1 MKYWRIVWKNL
12 LRNKKRTSLT
22 VLSIA
27 FSLLLVTFLRTLVI
41 ELGRTNPAPEST
53 RRVAVRRLTSLQ
65 ERMPESYRQKLE
77 RMPHVQLVVGL
88 DWYGGIYRE
97 PKNFFANF
105 ALDHDKIFDMYPE
118 IKIDEAARRIWMSQ
132 RSAAICGIKL
142 AERFGWKVGDKI
154 TLLGSIYPVD
164 LDFTLAGIYTSVSDE
179 QSFYFHRD
187 YFEEALG
194 KPGLVGVWYILCDSA
209 ENVPAVISTVDATF
223 RNTDAETLSETERA
237 FESSFAQMI
246 GNVKGLVLSIS
257 SVVVFMILLITG
269 NTMAMSIRERSH
281 EIAIFKSLGFQNE
294 SLIAMLVGESV
305 LIAVLGGLLGVVGAR
320 YLFAAVD
327 LSKVSMG
334 FIRSFQVELPTVAL
348 GIAIAIVVGLISGA
362 IPAFHVTRL
371 TVSDG
376 LRRLG

>member
-1 MKYWRIVWKNL
+1 MKYWRIIWKNVT
-12 LRNKKRTSLT
+12 RNKKRTSLT

-27 FSLLLVTFLRTLVI
+27 FSLLLVTFLRTLVV

-53 RRVAVRRLTSLQ
+53 RRVVVRRLTSLQ
-65 ERMPESYRQKLE
+65 ERMPESYRQKIE
-77 RMPHVQLVVGL
+77 RLPHVDLVAAI
-88 DWYGGIYRE
+88 DWFGGIYRE

-105 ALDHDKIFDMYPE
+105 AIDHDKIFDMYPE
-118 IKIDEAARRIWMSQ
+118 IKVDAAGREAWMSQ

-142 AERFGWKVGDKI
+142 AERFGWKVGDRI

-164 LDFTLAGIYTSVSDE
+164 LDFTLVGIYTSISDE

-194 KPGLVGVWYILCDSA
+194 KPGMAGAWYLLCDSS
-209 ENVPAVISTVDATF
+209 ENVPTVISAVDATF
-223 RNTDAETLSETERA
+223 RNSDAETLSETERA
-237 FESSFAQMI
+237 FEASFAQMI

-257 SVVVFMILLITG
+257 SVIVFMILLITG
-269 NTMAMSIRERSH
+269 NTMAMNIRERSH
-281 EIAIFKSLGFQNE
+281 EIAIMKSLGFQNE
-294 SLIAMLVGESV
+294 SLIGILVGESV
-305 LIAVLGGLLGVVGAR
+305 IIALMGGLLGVVGGK
-320 YLFAAVD
+320 YLLAAVD

-334 FIRSFQVELPTVAL
+334 FLRSFQVELPTVAL
-348 GIAIAIVVGLISGA
+348 GIAIALIVGLASGV

-376 LRRLG
+376 LRRIG

>member
-1 MKYWRIVWKNL
+1 MKYWRIIWKNVT
-12 LRNKKRTSLT
+12 RNKKRTSLT

-27 FSLLLVTFLRTLVI
+27 FSLLLVTFLRTLVV
-41 ELGRTNPAPEST
+41 ELGRANPAAEST
-53 RRVAVRRLTSLQ
+53 RRVVVRRLTSLQ

-77 RMPHVQLVVGL
+77 RMPHIQSVAAM
-88 DWYGGIYRE
+88 DWFGGIYRE

-105 ALDHDKIFDMYPE
+105 ALDHDKIFDMFPE
-118 IKIDEAARRIWMSQ
+118 IKVDESVQQAWLSQ

-164 LDFTLAGIYTSVSDE
+164 LDFTLVGVYTSVSDE

-194 KPGLVGVWYILCDSA
+194 KPGMVGVWYLLCDTA
-209 ENVPAVISTVDATF
+209 ENVPTVISTVDATF
-223 RNTDAETLSETERA
+223 RNTDAETLTETERA
-237 FESSFAQMI
+237 FEAGFTQMI

-257 SVVVFMILLITG
+257 GVIVFMILLITG
-269 NTMAMSIRERSH
+269 NTMAMNIRERSH
-281 EIAIFKSLGFQNE
+281 EIAIMKSLGFQNE
-294 SLIAMLVGESV
+294 SLIGILVGESV
-305 LIAVLGGLLGVVGAR
+305 IIAIMGGLLGVVGGKF
-320 YLFAAVD
+320 LLAAVD
-327 LSKVSMG
+327 LSKISMG
-334 FIRSFQVELPTVAL
+334 FLRSFQVELPTVAL
-348 GIAIAIVVGLISGA
+348 GLAIAFVVGLASGV

-376 LRRLG
+376 LRRIG

>member
-1 MKYWRIVWKNL
+1 MRYWRIIWKNVA
-12 LRNKKRTSLT
+12 RNKKRTSLT

-27 FSLLLVTFLRTLVI
+27 FSLLLVIALRTLVV
-41 ELGRTNPAPEST
+41 ELGRANPAPEST

-77 RMPHVQLVVGL
+77 RVPHVQLVAAI
-88 DWYGGIYRE
+88 DWFGGIYQE

-118 IKIDEAARRIWMSQ
+118 IKVGETAKQAWMNQ

-142 AERFGWKVGDKI
+142 AQRFGWKVGDKI
-154 TLLGSIYPVD
+154 TLMGSIYPVD
-164 LDFTLAGIYTSVSDE
+164 LDFTLVGIFTSVSDE

-187 YFEEALG
+187 YLEESLG
-194 KPGLVGVWYILCDSA
+194 KPGMVGVWYLLCDSP
-209 ENVPAVISTVDATF
+209 ENVPTVISTVDATF

-269 NTMAMSIRERSH
+269 NTMAMNIRERSH
-281 EIAIFKSLGFQNE
+281 EIAILKSLGFQNE
-294 SLIAMLVGESV
+294 SLVGMLVGESV
-305 LIAVLGGLLGVVGAR
+305 VIAMMGGLLGVGGGEL
-320 YLFAAVD
+320 LFSAVD

-334 FIRSFQVELPTVAL
+334 FIRSFQVELPTAALGL
-348 GIAIAIVVGLISGA
+348 GIALVVGLASGFL
-362 IPAFHVTRL
+362 PALHVTRL

-376 LRRLG
+376 LRRIG